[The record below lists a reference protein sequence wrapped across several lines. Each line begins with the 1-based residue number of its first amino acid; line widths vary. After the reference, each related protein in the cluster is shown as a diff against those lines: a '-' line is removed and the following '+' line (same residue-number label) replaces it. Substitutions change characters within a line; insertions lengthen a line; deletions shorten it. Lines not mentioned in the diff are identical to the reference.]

1 MSRLSRGW
9 WPWSVILTVASAAPI
24 SPGFGGTG
32 DHGRLPAEAA
42 DLLLSAYFRQFLD
55 ERDLD
60 AFRDRVDARYSE
72 DELCRLAGRAVAD
85 ETRRAAVAA
94 LGLLGTFRKSN
105 PVLGR
110 ALRDRDPIVRRMAE
124 QACWSL
130 WFRADTPE
138 HNEALREVI
147 ATARRGELDRA
158 DQLATRLIEEAPGFA
173 EAYNQRAIIAFEQ
186 GKLDESARDCER
198 VLERNPYHFGALGG
212 LAQCQMSLD
221 RPEETL
227 QTLQRAARLQPYN
240 LGIKDGIRR
249 LAARMAL
256 D

>member
-1 MSRLSRGW
+1 MASLSRGQ
-9 WPWSVILTVASAAPI
+9 WPWIVILIVASAAPVA
-24 SPGFGGTG
+24 PGFGGTG
-32 DHGRLPAEAA
+32 DHGGLPVDGS
-42 DLLLSAYFRQFLD
+42 DLLLAAYFREFLD

-72 DELCRLAGRAVAD
+72 DELCRLARQAIGD

-94 LGLLGTFRKSN
+94 LGMLGTFRKSN
-105 PVLGR
+105 PVLGQ

-158 DQLATRLIEEAPGFA
+158 DQLATRLIEEAPHFA

-186 GKLDESARDCER
+186 GKLEESARDCQR

-221 RPEETL
+221 RPDEAL